1 MLYHRLLTSLS
12 TTMSNEGNDS
22 WIIFFG
28 SEKTLNPMNSD
39 PPKRQLVR
47 KSNNHLLATL
57 RDVADLAG
65 VSTKTVSRVVNHQNE
80 ISEATRQRVQAAID
94 QLDYRPNILARSL
107 IHQRSK
113 TLGVIAWGIDYYG
126 PSRTV
131 VGIEQEANELG
142 YSVFLSLVSH
152 PTDAHEQILDTL
164 ISRRVEG
171 IIWAIPEV
179 GDNRSWIQTSRFGQL
194 PPIIFL
200 TMESRLG
207 ISVVSI
213 DNRNGAKQAVQHL
226 LQQGKRKIGIITG
239 PMTWWEARERYAGW
253 QEALGEADLEIS
265 PSLVAKSDDWSAVN
279 GERGMRTL
287 LAQVPDIDAV
297 FASNDQIALGALGTA
312 HQLGRRVPQELAIVG
327 FDNIPEAAFFWPPL
341 TTIYQQLVDVGCIA
355 VKNLHEMI
363 VSRRSQTEPQP
374 PLSTILKPE
383 LIVRASSLFTALHPD
398 SIQNK
403 GGDEDTILEN
413 VLLRP

>member
-1 MLYHRLLTSLS
+1 
-12 TTMSNEGNDS
+12 MSKD
-22 WIIFFG
+22 
-28 SEKTLNPMNSD
+28 
-39 PPKRQLVR
+39 QLVR
-47 KSNNHLLATL
+47 KLNNHLPATL

-142 YSVFLSLVSH
+142 YSLFLSLVNH
-152 PTDAHEQILDTL
+152 PTDDHEQILDTL

-179 GDNRSWIQTSRFGQL
+179 GDNRNWIQTNRLDQL
-194 PPIIFL
+194 PPVVFL
-200 TMESRLG
+200 SMESRPG
-207 ISVVSI
+207 ISVVSV

-239 PMTWWEARERYAGW
+239 PMAWWEARERYAGW
-253 QEALGEADLEIS
+253 QEALGEAGLEAS
-265 PSLVAKSDDWSAVN
+265 LSLVVNSDDWSAVN

-287 LAQVPDIDAV
+287 LEQAPDIDAV
-297 FASNDQIALGALGTA
+297 FASNDQIALGALGIA
-312 HQLGRRVPQELAIVG
+312 HQLGRRVPQDLAIVG

-341 TTIYQQLVDVGCIA
+341 TTIYQQLVDVGRIA

-363 VSRRSQTEPQP
+363 ISRRSESEPLP
-374 PLSTILKPE
+374 AI
-383 LIVRASSLFTALHPD
+383 HP
-398 SIQNK
+398 QC
-403 GGDEDTILEN
+403 
-413 VLLRP
+413 